1 MRRNRELLRT
11 IVQYQWGFTK
21 THTNLQTILTNLF
34 SFQHPRN
41 EREDFQMF
49 RMPRCLCRRLL
60 GIAPNARSSLR
71 RITIG
76 SDGDHVT
83 SRSSAIGGVADQR
96 CTSSPP
102 LGSAAD
108 PSIGGASDTSIGKDE
123 ERTLFTSEA
132 PAGGND
138 EQRERKA
145 VYTSHP
151 LNITIYRTI
160 DMMRDLPGYTFTRL
174 PAHRYLLGFVKTV
187 V

>member
-1 MRRNRELLRT
+1 
-11 IVQYQWGFTK
+11 
-21 THTNLQTILTNLF
+21 
-34 SFQHPRN
+34 
-41 EREDFQMF
+41 MF

-60 GIAPNARSSLR
+60 GKVPHAQPSLR

-83 SRSSAIGGVADQR
+83 SRSSVIGGVADQR

-102 LGSAAD
+102 LCRAAY
-108 PSIGGASDTSIGKDE
+108 PSIGVASNTSIGEKE
-123 ERTLFTSEA
+123 EQTLFRSEA
-132 PAGGND
+132 PEDGNED
-138 EQRERKA
+138 QRERKA

-174 PAHRYLLGFVKTV
+174 PAHRYLLGFIKTV
-187 V
+187 G